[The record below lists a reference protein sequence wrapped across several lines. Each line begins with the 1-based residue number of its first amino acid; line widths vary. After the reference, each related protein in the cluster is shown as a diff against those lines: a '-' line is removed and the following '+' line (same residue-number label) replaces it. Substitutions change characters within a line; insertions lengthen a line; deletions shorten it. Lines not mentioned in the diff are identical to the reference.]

1 MIRKMQQKFVAVVML
16 AYMILM
22 LIVIGG
28 INLFTYIQ
36 MNQKYD
42 KMLDVLLKNDGEF
55 PDPDEYNHGT
65 YIDLG
70 GDFMITV
77 ETKFEN
83 RYFMVYMDQNGEYSA
98 CDISHVAAVS
108 EDDAQAY
115 AKHIFKKTK
124 SGSYRKGTYA
134 VYRYRLERTDSG
146 YTAAFVDM
154 SQQIFNM
161 KNIRVISV
169 GIGGLLMFLLFGI
182 VQKLS
187 RKAIHPI
194 IENMEKQK
202 QFITD
207 AGHELKTPLAVISAN
222 ADVLELTA
230 GKNEWI
236 DSIRDQVTQMN
247 ELVKRL
253 LFLSKME
260 EGQQLV
266 MTDFDFSKL
275 VAEKAKQLST
285 IAISKEKEFETEIQD
300 DIQYKGD
307 MDAIEHLIS
316 VLTEN
321 AVKYCAEN
329 GKVQVRLF
337 KSGKMI
343 HFEVRNSS
351 QPLEESEM
359 GRLFER
365 FYRPDSSRNRT
376 TGGHGI
382 GLSIA
387 KAVVDSHRGK
397 IYVKNE
403 PGMVAFCVELQQRP
417 A

>member
-42 KMLDVLLKNDGEF
+42 KMLDVLLENKGEF
-55 PDPDEYNHGT
+55 PDPDEYEHST
-65 YIDLG
+65 YMDLG
-70 GDFMITV
+70 GDFKITV

-146 YTAAFVDM
+146 
-154 SQQIFNM
+154 
-161 KNIRVISV
+161 
-169 GIGGLLMFLLFGI
+169 LLMFLLFGI

-236 DSIRDQVTQMN
+236 DSIRNQVTQMN

-266 MTDFDFSKL
+266 MTDFDLSKL
-275 VAEKAKQLST
+275 VAEKVKQLST
-285 IAISKEKEFETEIQD
+285 IAISKEKEFETEIQEG
-300 DIQYKGD
+300 IQYKGD

-337 KSGKMI
+337 KTGKTI